1 MKTPSAPT
9 FLTNA
14 DMKVTAAV
22 NAPTCSVVESSTRSS
37 RRIALSITPESAT
50 ARLITSTEAMMMIT
64 ELEKPSNA
72 LFAGTTP
79 VSTAADRASAA
90 TRS

>member
-14 DMKVTAAV
+14 DMKLTAAV
-22 NAPTCSVVESSTRSS
+22 NVAICKVVESSTRSS
-37 RRIALSITPESAT
+37 RRIAWSITPETAT
-50 ARLITSTEAMMMIT
+50 ARLITSTEAMMTIT
-64 ELEKPSNA
+64 GLAKPSNA
-72 LFAGTTP
+72 FFAGTTP
-79 VSTAADRASAA
+79 VRMAADRAIAA